1 MRIGYARVSS
11 LDQNLS
17 AQLDALKAAG
27 CEFIYQEKKSGA
39 NAARPELQRCLK
51 KLRPGDV
58 LVVTKLDRLARSTAD
73 LLALVA
79 EVSAAGAQFV
89 SLAEPWADTSSP
101 AGTLIITVMAGI
113 AQFERS
119 RMLERCQEGRA
130 AAKARGVPLGR
141 PFVLTETQVTRALE
155 MLKTESP
162 KTVASVFN
170 VNAATIYRLRK
181 ARGVSA

>member
-11 LDQNLS
+11 FDQNLS
-17 AQLDALKAAG
+17 AQLDALTAAK
-27 CEFIYQEKKSGA
+27 CEFIYQEKKSGV
-39 NAARPELQRCLK
+39 NMIRTELLRCLK

-73 LLALVA
+73 LLSLVA
-79 EVSAAGAQFV
+79 EVSASGAQFV

-119 RMLERCQEGRA
+119 RMLERCREGRA
-130 AAKARGVPLGR
+130 AAKARGLSLGR
-141 PFVLTETQVTRALE
+141 PFALNDVQTVRALE
-155 MLKTESP
+155 MLKGGESP
-162 KTVASVFN
+162 HSVAGVFN
-170 VNAATIYRLRK
+170 VSPATIYRLRL
-181 ARGVSA
+181 ARGLA